1 MALPVVVMISRQEL
15 CFDFDAPVER
25 RGTGSLKWDRYKGRD
40 VIPLWVADMDFKAPP
55 AVIEA
60 LKERVDH
67 GVFGYTL
74 PPGELV

>member
-40 VIPLWVADMDFKAPP
+40 VIPLWVADMDFKARPP
-55 AVIEA
+55 
-60 LKERVDH
+60 
-67 GVFGYTL
+67 
-74 PPGELV
+74 